1 MVYEQ
6 KKAVK
11 DAMEE
16 KRRIAQDAYDS
27 LSGDI
32 EDLKDAYYAAKRERQ
47 N

>member
-16 KRRIAQDAYDS
+16 KRTIAQNAYDS

-32 EDLKDAYYAAKRERQ
+32 QDLENAYNDAKRERKA
-47 N
+47 